1 MKKPYLLGLPLAA
14 SLLASTAWAADY
26 RLAYSKAEGLEVF
39 VPNHS
44 EQNWCALPLTL
55 HLKSDASISLDA
67 IQTISPKLGALLGA
81 QCPQAQEFSWV
92 AYHKD
97 GKQFAKGTASA
108 AQQWEP
114 AFSET
119 AVTPPAPEPEVV
131 SVANASTE
139 PVPAASTTT
148 TESAKP
154 ASTTVTEPSTA
165 PAAAPATVKEESTP
179 QTPETKPDKVEAQ
192 APTASPDDKATPSA
206 AGAVSPVSN
215 ATDNGV
221 SAPESQSN
229 SGATTPTTAQTEPSR
244 STVSIN
250 GWQITPQQLS
260 QNDWTFLDTFTDQND
275 CKVLGYVSAGG
286 AAQADFAVQSHG
298 EVRCSP
304 QGFLEGKGSV
314 ELLRSDGK
322 SLARTA
328 ELHFTDGIGRK
339 HNTALPPVVS
349 HNDQAVW
356 LYAGDDLATQ
366 SVFLLKA
373 PLVTNYG
380 LSFVDN
386 QALELIVVHENP
398 NSFLNVKELRAML
411 DAGIAAAEPWVDA
424 QSRLR
429 ILAFNDFEKGAKAHT
444 QGWNIEEAQ
453 PHFQYQ
459 IDAVYPS
466 SFWSGRQK
474 DGKWSYDLNRATN
487 YAYNRVMA
495 AREKAARERAER
507 IRQQQALLDSYQQL
521 QQRFE
526 RTDQPYTLLAEQ
538 FRTLG
543 YSPLRGGDYV
553 NAIVRASR
561 DAATPIN
568 ERSGRTV
575 GFPVHVHK
583 ITKEG
588 AMVNEPF
595 ELTILEGEVEETGWY
610 LMQGTLVLDP
620 TQADAAGLPTHY
632 LRETSLHACQEAL
645 CTDLANP
652 LSIFRMQHELPNWT
666 PEQAQAIINDVEQ
679 KGN

>member
-131 SVANASTE
+131 NEGTAPEA
-139 PVPAASTTT
+139 
-148 TESAKP
+148 P
-154 ASTTVTEPSTA
+154 ASTTEPVKPEPTHVTEPSTA
-165 PAAAPATVKEESTP
+165 
-179 QTPETKPDKVEAQ
+179 
-192 APTASPDDKATPSA
+192 SA
-206 AGAVSPVSN
+206 ASEA
-215 ATDNGV
+215 
-221 SAPESQSN
+221 ESQSKPD
-229 SGATTPTTAQTEPSR
+229 AATPTVSQTEQPR
-244 STVSIN
+244 SMVSVN
-250 GWQITPQQLS
+250 GWQVSPEQLS
-260 QNDWTFLDTFTDQND
+260 QNDWTFFDTFSDQND
-275 CKVLGYVSAGG
+275 CKVLGYVNAGG
-286 AAQADFAVQSHG
+286 ATQADFAVQSHG

-304 QGFLEGKGSV
+304 QGFLEGKGSI

-322 SLARTA
+322 SLGRTA
-328 ELHFTDGIGRK
+328 DLHFTNGVGRK
-339 HNTALPPVVS
+339 HETELPPVVS
-349 HNDQAVW
+349 HDDQAVW
-356 LYAGDDLATQ
+356 LYAGDDPATQ

-386 QALELIVVHENP
+386 QAFELIVVHENP

-411 DAGIAAAEPWVDA
+411 DAGLAAAEPWVDV

-474 DGKWSYDLNRATN
+474 DGKWTYDLNRATN
-487 YAYNRVMA
+487 YAYSRVMA

-507 IRQQQALLDSYQQL
+507 IRQQQALLDDYQQL

-526 RTDQPYTLLAEQ
+526 RTEQPYTLLAEQ

-595 ELTILEGEVEETGWY
+595 ELTILDGEVEEKGWY

-620 TQADAAGLPTHY
+620 TQVDAAGLPTHY
-632 LRETSLHACQEAL
+632 LREASLHACQEAL